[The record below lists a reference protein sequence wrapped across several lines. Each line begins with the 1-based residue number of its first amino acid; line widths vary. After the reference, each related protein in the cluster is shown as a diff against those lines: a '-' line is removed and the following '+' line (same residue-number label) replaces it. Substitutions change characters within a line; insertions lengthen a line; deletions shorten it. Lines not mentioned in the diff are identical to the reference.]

1 LGNVCR
7 LNIILVAEGAID
19 REGKPISAEDVK
31 KVNFF
36 TGQPP
41 EPGFV
46 NVCGAQNRFQE
57 IYSARLEIDPGL
69 LKRFANLASDILLWR
84 KLPRTR
90 RINGRCRH

>member
-31 KVNFF
+31 KVIFF
-36 TGQPP
+36 TEQPP

-46 NVCGAQNRFQE
+46 NVCEAQESFLR
-57 IYSARLEIDPGL
+57 
-69 LKRFANLASDILLWR
+69 NLFR
-84 KLPRTR
+84 QPM
-90 RINGRCRH
+90 